1 MPTEVVARYD
11 QGVQDILKDA
21 KVVEELE
28 RIGLEVKFSDSRKMK
43 EYVVNDIKVVRELF
57 GK

>member
-1 MPTEVVARYD
+1 MARYD